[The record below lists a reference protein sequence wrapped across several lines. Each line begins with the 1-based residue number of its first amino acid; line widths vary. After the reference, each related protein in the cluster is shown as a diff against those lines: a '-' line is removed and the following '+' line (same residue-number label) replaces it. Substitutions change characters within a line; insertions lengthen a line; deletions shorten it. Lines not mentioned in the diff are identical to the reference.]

1 MQFTVYNFTFVV
13 SAQRIQDEIDGK
25 KEEMHNYFSEDEDTE
40 QQLNNK
46 RAKRDQLCGEIQ

>member
-1 MQFTVYNFTFVV
+1 MQFSVYKFTFVV

-46 RAKRDQLCGEIQ
+46 RAK